1 MLYLIL
7 SIIGSLSVG
16 VLLKIIK
23 KLPIDIYQIIIIN
36 YISTVALSSF
46 IFKPN
51 YAMVDSNFPYLLVIV
66 LGLLLPSIFIFQYL
80 SIKHTG
86 IIKTDIAQRMS
97 LFIPIMASI
106 FLFKENIT
114 LLRYI
119 SLFLGFIAVYFIL
132 SKAEKDA
139 ANINSKNILFLI
151 LVFVGF
157 GVIDILFKQMALYSV
172 VPYTTTLSSV
182 FILALLLSLL
192 FYGIFCF
199 VKKIKL
205 NITKYTLL
213 FGVIIGVLNF
223 GNIYFYL
230 NAHKAFAQNP
240 TIVFAGMNY
249 GVIVF
254 GTLIGYFGF
263 KEKLSKKNA
272 IGLILAIIAIALL
285 MYSLK

>member
-16 VLLKIIK
+16 VLLKLIK

-36 YISTVALSSF
+36 YISTVVLSSL
-46 IFKPN
+46 IFKPSFSMID
-51 YAMVDSNFPYLLVIV
+51 YNFPYGLVIT

-106 FLFKENIT
+106 FIFKENIT
-114 LLRYI
+114 ILRYI

-132 SKAEKDA
+132 SKSDKDSQELNA
-139 ANINSKNILFLI
+139 KNVLFLI
-151 LVFVGF
+151 CVFVGF
-157 GVIDILFKQMALYSV
+157 GVIDILFKQMALYAV

-182 FILALLLSLL
+182 FVLALIFSLI
-192 FYGIFCF
+192 FYSIFCT
-199 VKKIKL
+199 VKKIPL
-205 NITKYTLL
+205 AITKYTLL
-213 FGVIIGVLNF
+213 FGIIIGVLNF

-230 NAHKAFAQNP
+230 NAHKAFSQNP

-272 IGLILAIIAIALL
+272 IGLALAIIAIALL
-285 MYSLK
+285 MFSLK

>member
-36 YISTVALSSF
+36 YISTVGLSSL
-46 IFKPN
+46 IFKPSFS
-51 YAMVDSNFPYLLVIV
+51 MVDSNFPYALVIT

-106 FLFKENIT
+106 FIFKENIT
-114 LLRYI
+114 ILRYI

-132 SKAEKDA
+132 SKADKD
-139 ANINSKNILFLI
+139 SKELNAKNVLFLI
-151 LVFVGF
+151 CVFVGF
-157 GVIDILFKQMALYSV
+157 GVIDILFKQMALYAV

-182 FILALLLSLL
+182 FVLALIFSII
-192 FYGIFCF
+192 FYSIFCI
-199 VKKIKL
+199 VKKIPL
-205 NITKYTLL
+205 TITKYTLL
-213 FGVIIGVLNF
+213 FGIIIGVLNF

-230 NAHKAFAQNP
+230 NAHKAFSENP

-263 KEKLSKKNA
+263 KEKLSKKNGV
-272 IGLILAIIAIALL
+272 GLILAIIAIALL
-285 MYSLK
+285 MFSLK

>member
-36 YISTVALSSF
+36 YISTVGLSSL
-46 IFKPN
+46 IFKPS
-51 YAMVDSNFPYLLVIV
+51 YSMADSNFPFVLVIT

-80 SIKHTG
+80 SIKYTG

-97 LFIPIMASI
+97 LFIPIIASI
-106 FLFKENIT
+106 FIFKENIT
-114 LLRYI
+114 MLRYL

-132 SKAEKDA
+132 SKADKD
-139 ANINSKNILFLI
+139 SKELSAKNVLFLI
-151 LVFVGF
+151 CVFVGF
-157 GVIDILFKQMALYSV
+157 GVIDILFKQMALYSIV
-172 VPYTTTLSSV
+172 AYTTTLSSV
-182 FILALLLSLL
+182 FVLALIFSLI
-192 FYGIFCF
+192 FYSIFCI
-199 VKKIKL
+199 VKKIPLK
-205 NITKYTLL
+205 ITNHTLL
-213 FGVIIGVLNF
+213 FGIVIGVLNF

-230 NAHKAFAQNP
+230 NAHKAFSDNP

-272 IGLILAIIAIALL
+272 IGLLLAIIAIALL

>member
-16 VLLKIIK
+16 VLLKLIK

-36 YISTVALSSF
+36 YISTVVLSSL
-46 IFKPN
+46 IFKPSFSMID
-51 YAMVDSNFPYLLVIV
+51 YNFPYGLVIT

-106 FLFKENIT
+106 FIFKENIT
-114 LLRYI
+114 ILRYI

-132 SKAEKDA
+132 SKSDKDSQELNA
-139 ANINSKNILFLI
+139 KNVLFLI
-151 LVFVGF
+151 CVFVGF
-157 GVIDILFKQMALYSV
+157 GVIDILFKQMALYAV
-172 VPYTTTLSSV
+172 VPYTTTLSSAFV
-182 FILALLLSLL
+182 LALIFSLI
-192 FYGIFCF
+192 FYSIFCT
-199 VKKIKL
+199 VKKIPL
-205 NITKYTLL
+205 AITKYTLL
-213 FGVIIGVLNF
+213 FGITIGVLNF

-230 NAHKAFAQNP
+230 NAHKAFSQNP

-272 IGLILAIIAIALL
+272 IGLALAIIAIALL
-285 MYSLK
+285 MFSLK